1 MEPSNWNY
9 TDNTQEFRAG
19 KETVLILGLYSHCTS
34 NVCLVFITR
43 SENKHIIFIIEQCIV
58 KSANLTLLSLTK
70 LLSKVFRSTC
80 ISISGLFSSCRV
92 NQTLNIIF
100 RYM

>member
-1 MEPSNWNY
+1 MKFAITQNHALVVNGFLDQLFELTVNKPEYIVISVGDDVEPSNWNY

-43 SENKHIIFIIEQCIV
+43 SENKHII
-58 KSANLTLLSLTK
+58 LS
-70 LLSKVFRSTC
+70 
-80 ISISGLFSSCRV
+80 
-92 NQTLNIIF
+92 
-100 RYM
+100 